1 MPLLESHEI
10 YGSYSHALSHEI
22 LQVISKS
29 AAPMNF
35 SQTCHSGALSAYLVG
50 PLMPW
55 APPLRC
61 DSVVLWISLHCDA

>member
-1 MPLLESHEI
+1 MPLLESYEI

-22 LQVISKS
+22 LQVISVS

-50 PLMPW
+50 PPMPW
-55 APPLRC
+55 APPVLRLGC
-61 DSVVLWISLHCDA
+61 PVDQPSL